1 MVINRYGEH
10 LLGVVLSDDILIE
23 KFFDFLRL
31 QQVDSAEIRSFF
43 LIGKFLFQN
52 LRAEFDTVIADIYII
67 CASDQFSN
75 LILCLA
81 AKLAAYFVVFSAW
94 HTSTLFLS
102 IIPSRNLIS
111 GW

>member
-10 LLGVVLSDDILIE
+10 LLGVVLSDDILIK

-81 AKLAAYFVVFSAW
+81 ANEQRILSSVLPGILPPCSFL
-94 HTSTLFLS
+94 LFHPE
-102 IIPSRNLIS
+102 I
-111 GW
+111 

>member
-1 MVINRYGEH
+1 MSLVPYVLESTSRGERTY
-10 LLGVVLSDDILIE
+10 DILIE

-81 AKLAAYFVVFSAW
+81 AK
-94 HTSTLFLS
+94 
-102 IIPSRNLIS
+102 
-111 GW
+111 

>member
-52 LRAEFDTVIADIYII
+52 LEQSSIQSSQIY
-67 CASDQFSN
+67 
-75 LILCLA
+75 
-81 AKLAAYFVVFSAW
+81 
-94 HTSTLFLS
+94 TLSVPAISFLT
-102 IIPSRNLIS
+102 
-111 GW
+111 

>member
-52 LRAEFDTVIADIYII
+52 LLAEFDTVIADIYII

-81 AKLAAYFVVFSAW
+81 AK
-94 HTSTLFLS
+94 
-102 IIPSRNLIS
+102 
-111 GW
+111 